1 MVEMLLVLAIV
12 VLLVAIAA
20 LLWRRRSRLAPQ
32 QSHEQGYGDGRQGI
46 RRDGGT
52 PSPSTA
58 RRAVMA
64 STAFCSSSR
73 T

>member
-52 PSPSTA
+52 PSP
-58 RRAVMA
+58 
-64 STAFCSSSR
+64 
-73 T
+73 